1 MTTKV
6 LNIIPEYVQRVLL
19 DDSPKLSSA
28 QIKPIH
34 KNIEFKYNSV
44 NILVGKQGSGK
55 TVLALTEIIK
65 IAQTH
70 KYHLFVYVTKN
81 GDANDLSFQ
90 SLKSLIEMPIDIVSE
105 ANAQT
110 YFEKLIAYK
119 NLYYEI
125 KREHLENQIESI
137 QEGEIQETLMV
148 DDFKRD
154 VLHTI
159 VLFDDIA
166 NSKLFARENGY
177 FNQQLKRCRHTN
189 ISYILLIQNWKG
201 LIPSVKNE
209 ISTLIIFTGFNRTQL
224 RFIYSQSAA
233 NISFDEFFNLYQRL
247 TRVKQEAFSFPYLVV
262 DVADGGDVRIG
273 QNLLI

>member
-6 LNIIPEYVQRVLL
+6 LNIIPEYVQQVLL
-19 DDSPKLSSA
+19 DDSSKLSSA

-65 IAQTH
+65 IAQTRTF
-70 KYHLFVYVTKN
+70 HLFVYVTKN

-90 SLKSLIEMPIDIVSE
+90 SLKRSIDMPYDIVSE
-105 ANAQT
+105 ANAQE

-125 KREHLENQIESI
+125 KREHLENQIESQ
-137 QEGEIQETLMV
+137 QEYEIKDTLLV
-148 DDFKRD
+148 DDFDRD
-154 VLHTI
+154 TLHTI

-233 NISFDEFFNLYQRL
+233 NISFEEFFRLYQEL
-247 TRVKQEAFSFPYLVV
+247 TRVKQKAFSFPYLVI
-262 DVADGGDVRIG
+262 DVVDGGEVHVG
-273 QNLLI
+273 KNVLI